1 MKLAGLVVIIVGTF
15 LLLYRG
21 VDFKGNQNNHAL
33 AAFGSIKM
41 DNEQQK
47 KMAWPLY
54 AAGIAIIGGIG
65 LVAADKSS
73 RETV

>member
-1 MKLAGLVVIIVGTF
+1 MKSIGLVVIIVGTF

-21 VDFKGNQNNHAL
+21 VDFKGNNTL
-33 AAFGSIKM
+33 AAFGAIKM
-41 DNEQQK
+41 NSEQQE

-65 LVAADKSS
+65 LVVADKSS
-73 RETV
+73 RESV

>member
-1 MKLAGLVVIIVGTF
+1 MKVAGLVVIIVGTF

-21 VDFKGNQNNHAL
+21 VDFKGTQDNHAL
-33 AAFGSIKM
+33 TAFGAIKL

-47 KMAWPLY
+47 KMTWPLY